1 MAGTNPAMTETKD
14 MSSMTIDRSA
24 AFRASKEVPSI
35 PRDEGGPVF
44 REPWEAQAFA
54 MTLALYDKGL
64 FTWPE
69 WAQTLAAE
77 IKRAQAA
84 GDPDTGETYY
94 LHWLAA
100 LERLVAEKGVAS
112 ADSLHRVKHAW
123 EHACER
129 TPHGK
134 PIELRDE
141 D

>member
-1 MAGTNPAMTETKD
+1 MSEAIQEATKH
-14 MSSMTIDRSA
+14 
-24 AFRASKEVPSI
+24 VPGI
-35 PRDEGGPVF
+35 PGDAEGPVF

-54 MTLALYDKGL
+54 MALALYDKGL
-64 FTWPE
+64 FTWVE

-77 IKRAQAA
+77 IKRAKAA

-100 LERLVAEKGVAS
+100 LERLVAAKGVAS
-112 ADSLHRVKHAW
+112 SDALHRVKHAW

-134 PIELRDE
+134 PIELSDQ
-141 D
+141 DFH